1 MMRNKG
7 GRILVI
13 DFTDYEDYPIGG
25 YLTFAKNLM
34 ESFGQ
39 DLALA
44 GITTSEKD
52 PVGRWFKKEIRGIEY
67 DFFAMARYKK
77 ASTRNF
83 IPDRLV
89 NLFLAKYYKKR
100 ILEIGIN
107 NIFLQRH
114 ESLIAISDNNKN
126 ICYSFPGLENPLS
139 ISKYSYAG
147 MLAKWFENL
156 FFKKI
161 VNVNTVLARG
171 DDDAIG
177 EMLSRS
183 NGMLAGRPIIK
194 FPTRIMTGIFRPFNK
209 DEARLILGLPE
220 RSVIVVTTGRLAWLK
235 GWKFMI
241 DSFVKFSKMV
251 TDPLFIIIGVGEDYD
266 KIKSYISDNNLAD
279 KISLKGKKDREDIA
293 LYLNASDLYIM
304 GSYKEGWPTALMEAV
319 ACGVPACVTEF
330 SSVDE
335 IILEGINGYIIRDRD
350 EDHFAD
356 GMLRATRLPRPVKN
370 DHVTKYSTENLKKD
384 LLNYWELT

>member
-1 MMRNKG
+1 MNKEK
-7 GRILVI
+7 RILVV

-34 ESFGQ
+34 DSFGS

-44 GITTSEKD
+44 GITTSRNE
-52 PVGRWFKKEIRGIEY
+52 PVGRWYKKTIRGIEY
-67 DFFAMARYKK
+67 DFFAMARYDRARTK
-77 ASTRNF
+77 NI

-89 NLFLAKYYKKR
+89 NFLLARHYKKK
-100 ILEIGIN
+100 ILGIGIN

-114 ESLIAISDNNKN
+114 ESLLALSDNTKN

-147 MLAKWFENL
+147 LLAEWFERR

-161 VNVNTVLARG
+161 VNVSTILARG
-171 DDDAIG
+171 DDTAIN
-177 EMLSRS
+177 EMLARSR
-183 NGMLAGRPIIK
+183 GALANRSITK
-194 FPTRIMTGIFRPFNK
+194 FPTRIRTGIFKPF
-209 DEARLILGLPE
+209 DRLDARKKLGLPAGAT
-220 RSVIVVTTGRLAWLK
+220 IIITTGRLAWLK

-241 DSFVKFSKMV
+241 DSFIKFSGKVIEPM
-251 TDPLFIIIGVGEDYD
+251 FIIVGEGEDYNR
-266 KIKSYISDNNLAD
+266 IKLYISDNNLTD
-279 KISLKGKKDREDIA
+279 KVSLIGKKNREEIA

-319 ACGVPACVTEF
+319 ACGLPACATEF

-335 IILEGINGYIIRDRD
+335 IIFDGVNGYIIRDRD
-350 EDHFAD
+350 EDQFAEC
-356 GMLRATRLPRPVKN
+356 MLKAVKIPRPVKN
-370 DHVTKYSTENLKKD
+370 DHVTKYSTENLKND
-384 LLNYWELT
+384 LMNYWELI